1 MFNQQRTEIALYILS
16 SNAYNF
22 VQFVYVLGYE
32 TMNAY
37 TTQICT
43 RLKLFIE
50 ASSEY
55 IEEIIASL
63 AAVIHENSQ
72 NIATEL
78 SRSKYSKTLLI

>member
-1 MFNQQRTEIALYILS
+1 M
-16 SNAYNF
+16 
-22 VQFVYVLGYE
+22 LGYE

-37 TTQICT
+37 TTHICT

-50 ASSEY
+50 ASSSY
-55 IEEIIASL
+55 IEKIIESL

-78 SRSKYSKTLLI
+78 SRSKYSNILYFFQ